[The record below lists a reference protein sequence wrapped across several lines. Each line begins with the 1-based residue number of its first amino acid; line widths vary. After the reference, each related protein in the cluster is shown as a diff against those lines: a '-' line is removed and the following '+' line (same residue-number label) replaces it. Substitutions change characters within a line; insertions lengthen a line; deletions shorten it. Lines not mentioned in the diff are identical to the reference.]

1 MCFEVI
7 FVGNDL
13 KDFLAQLQEKLKSID
28 YVKTEDIPNIGL
40 YMDQVTTFMDEQLEA
55 CKRYDD
61 DKILTKTMINNYAKN
76 NLLPAPEK
84 KKYSKEHVLTLL
96 FIYYFKNLLSISDIQ
111 ALLNPITDSYFGNK
125 DDFNMEDVYNEVFH
139 LEKEESGKL
148 LKDLGKK
155 YFIAQHTFEQFPEE
169 DRSFLQK
176 FSFIC
181 LLSYDVYI
189 KKMVIESMIDELH
202 QTETSKKETSSKS
215 EKKKDSSK
223 WKIIKDS
230 LIFHRQT
237 VFFLHYTSFFSSFK
251 RLNTIS

>member
-1 MCFEVI
+1 M
-7 FVGNDL
+7 GNDL

-202 QTETSKKETSSKS
+202 QTETSKKDTSSKS

-223 WKIIKDS
+223 
-230 LIFHRQT
+230 
-237 VFFLHYTSFFSSFK
+237 
-251 RLNTIS
+251 

>member
-1 MCFEVI
+1 ME
-7 FVGNDL
+7 NDL

-40 YMDQVTTFMDEQLEA
+40 YMDQVTTFMDEQVEA

-61 DKILTKTMINNYAKN
+61 DKILTKTLIINYAKN

-125 DDFNMEDVYNEVFH
+125 DDYNMEDVYNEVFH
-139 LEKEESGKL
+139 LEKEESEKL

-189 KKMVIESMIDELH
+189 KKMVIEGMIDELH
-202 QTETSKKETSSKS
+202 QTKSSKKDTSSKS

-223 WKIIKDS
+223 
-230 LIFHRQT
+230 
-237 VFFLHYTSFFSSFK
+237 
-251 RLNTIS
+251 

>member
-1 MCFEVI
+1 M
-7 FVGNDL
+7 GNDL

-169 DRSFLQK
+169 
-176 FSFIC
+176 
-181 LLSYDVYI
+181 
-189 KKMVIESMIDELH
+189 
-202 QTETSKKETSSKS
+202 
-215 EKKKDSSK
+215 
-223 WKIIKDS
+223 
-230 LIFHRQT
+230 
-237 VFFLHYTSFFSSFK
+237 
-251 RLNTIS
+251 NISIMYC

>member
-1 MCFEVI
+1 M
-7 FVGNDL
+7 GNDL

-55 CKRYDD
+55 CKRYEN

-139 LEKEESGKL
+139 LEKEESEKL

-189 KKMVIESMIDELH
+189 KKMVIEGMIDELH
-202 QTETSKKETSSKS
+202 QTKSSKKDTSSKS

-223 WKIIKDS
+223 
-230 LIFHRQT
+230 
-237 VFFLHYTSFFSSFK
+237 
-251 RLNTIS
+251 

>member
-1 MCFEVI
+1 M
-7 FVGNDL
+7 GNDL

-61 DKILTKTMINNYAKN
+61 DKILTKTMINSYAKN

-223 WKIIKDS
+223 
-230 LIFHRQT
+230 
-237 VFFLHYTSFFSSFK
+237 
-251 RLNTIS
+251 

>member
-1 MCFEVI
+1 M
-7 FVGNDL
+7 GNDL

-189 KKMVIESMIDELH
+189 KKMVIEGMIDELH
-202 QTETSKKETSSKS
+202 QTKSSKKDTSSKS

-223 WKIIKDS
+223 
-230 LIFHRQT
+230 
-237 VFFLHYTSFFSSFK
+237 
-251 RLNTIS
+251 

>member
-1 MCFEVI
+1 M
-7 FVGNDL
+7 GNDL

-40 YMDQVTTFMDEQLEA
+40 YMDQVTTFMDKQLEA

-139 LEKEESGKL
+139 LEKEESEKL

-189 KKMVIESMIDELH
+189 KKMVIEGMIDELH
-202 QTETSKKETSSKS
+202 QTKSSKKDTSSKS

-223 WKIIKDS
+223 
-230 LIFHRQT
+230 
-237 VFFLHYTSFFSSFK
+237 
-251 RLNTIS
+251 

>member
-1 MCFEVI
+1 M
-7 FVGNDL
+7 GNDL

-111 ALLNPITDSYFGNK
+111 ALLNPLTDSYFGNK

-148 LKDLGKK
+148 LKNLGKK

-202 QTETSKKETSSKS
+202 QTESSKKDTSSKS
-215 EKKKDSSK
+215 EKKKDASK
-223 WKIIKDS
+223 
-230 LIFHRQT
+230 
-237 VFFLHYTSFFSSFK
+237 
-251 RLNTIS
+251 

>member
-1 MCFEVI
+1 M
-7 FVGNDL
+7 GNDL

-40 YMDQVTTFMDEQLEA
+40 YMEQVTTFMDEQLEA

-139 LEKEESGKL
+139 LEKEESEKL

-189 KKMVIESMIDELH
+189 KKMVIEGMIDELH
-202 QTETSKKETSSKS
+202 QTKSSKKDTSSKS

-223 WKIIKDS
+223 
-230 LIFHRQT
+230 
-237 VFFLHYTSFFSSFK
+237 
-251 RLNTIS
+251 

>member
-1 MCFEVI
+1 M
-7 FVGNDL
+7 GNDL

-111 ALLNPITDSYFGNK
+111 ALLNPLTDSYFGNK

-202 QTETSKKETSSKS
+202 QTESSKKDTSSKS
-215 EKKKDSSK
+215 EKKKDASK
-223 WKIIKDS
+223 
-230 LIFHRQT
+230 
-237 VFFLHYTSFFSSFK
+237 
-251 RLNTIS
+251 

>member
-1 MCFEVI
+1 M
-7 FVGNDL
+7 GNDL

-61 DKILTKTMINNYAKN
+61 DKILTKTMINNYAKH
-76 NLLPAPEK
+76 NLLPAPDK
-84 KKYSKEHVLTLL
+84 KNYSTEHVLTLL

-223 WKIIKDS
+223 
-230 LIFHRQT
+230 
-237 VFFLHYTSFFSSFK
+237 
-251 RLNTIS
+251 

>member
-1 MCFEVI
+1 M
-7 FVGNDL
+7 GNDL

-139 LEKEESGKL
+139 LEKEESEKL

-202 QTETSKKETSSKS
+202 QTKSSKKDTSSKS

-223 WKIIKDS
+223 
-230 LIFHRQT
+230 
-237 VFFLHYTSFFSSFK
+237 
-251 RLNTIS
+251 

>member
-1 MCFEVI
+1 MCSEVI

-139 LEKEESGKL
+139 LEKEESEKL

-189 KKMVIESMIDELH
+189 KKMVIEGMIDELH
-202 QTETSKKETSSKS
+202 QTKSSKKDTSSKS

-223 WKIIKDS
+223 
-230 LIFHRQT
+230 
-237 VFFLHYTSFFSSFK
+237 
-251 RLNTIS
+251 

>member
-1 MCFEVI
+1 M
-7 FVGNDL
+7 GNDL

-189 KKMVIESMIDELH
+189 KKMVIEGMIDELH

-223 WKIIKDS
+223 
-230 LIFHRQT
+230 
-237 VFFLHYTSFFSSFK
+237 
-251 RLNTIS
+251 